1 MTMWSFCYASFLGLD
16 EPIYVPDSDKNA
28 SQSIFRQPYCR
39 KIYAPPPSLIIGRLR
54 LMASSIL
61 AAPFST
67 KS

>member
-1 MTMWSFCYASFLGLD
+1 MQAFLGLD
-16 EPIYVPDSDKNA
+16 APIHVPDSDKYA
-28 SQSIFRQPYCR
+28 SQSIFRQPYCP
-39 KIYAPPPSLIIGRLR
+39 KNYAPPPSLIIGRLR